1 MYVKYNPNPQ
11 RNSVGDCV
19 IRAICRVTGDDWYH
33 IYAQLAI
40 EGFLM
45 CDMPSAN
52 AVWGSFLKR
61 KGFRKIMIPDDITV
75 EEFCQEHSHGSYI
88 LGTGSHALAVID
100 GDYYDS
106 WESGDEM
113 PIYYFCKEDNE

>member
-19 IRAICRVTGDDWYH
+19 IRAICRATGDDWYH
-33 IYAQLAI
+33 IYIQLAL

-75 EEFCQEHSHGSYI
+75 EEFCQGHPHGAYI
-88 LGTGSHALAVID
+88 LGTGSHALAVVD
-100 GDYYDS
+100 GAYYDS

-113 PIYYFCKEDNE
+113 PIYYFCKEDDE

>member
-1 MYVKYNPNPQ
+1 MFVKYNPNPQ
-11 RNSVGDCV
+11 RNSVEDCV
-19 IRAICRVTGDDWYH
+19 IRAICRVTGDDWYY
-33 IYAQLAI
+33 IYIQLAL

-75 EEFCQEHSHGSYI
+75 EEFCQEHPHGAYI
-88 LGTGSHALAVID
+88 LGTGSHALAVVD
-100 GDYYDS
+100 GDYFDS

-113 PIYYFCKEDNE
+113 PIYYFCKEDDE

>member
-1 MYVKYNPNPQ
+1 
-11 RNSVGDCV
+11 
-19 IRAICRVTGDDWYH
+19 
-33 IYAQLAI
+33 
-40 EGFLM
+40 
-45 CDMPSAN
+45 
-52 AVWGSFLKR
+52 
-61 KGFRKIMIPDDITV
+61 MIPDDITV

-113 PIYYFCKEDNE
+113 PIYYYCKEDDE

>member
-1 MYVKYNPNPQ
+1 
-11 RNSVGDCV
+11 
-19 IRAICRVTGDDWYH
+19 
-33 IYAQLAI
+33 
-40 EGFLM
+40 M

-52 AVWGSFLKR
+52 AVWGAFLKR

-75 EEFCQEHSHGSYI
+75 EEFCQEHPHGAYI
-88 LGTGSHALAVID
+88 LGTGSHALAAVD

-113 PIYYFCKEDNE
+113 PIYYFCKEDDE